1 MIRQNRPDP
10 IKVQHLVELSQQ
22 VITGNVILKP
32 KRIKK
37 LILCALTSHHAG
49 APRCCYNGITRTLPI
64 QEFSERSV
72 LRVLNQSTLAPT
84 SFSTAS
90 ERLRKRTGGEI
101 EVSQNPCRL
110 NRSVQHHL
118 I

>member
-1 MIRQNRPDP
+1 MTRQNRPDP

-32 KRIKK
+32 KRIEK

-49 APRCCYNGITRTLPI
+49 ALRCCYNGITRTLPI

-90 ERLRKRTGGEI
+90 NVFRIRLRLLHCGHLSAGDNGGD
-101 EVSQNPCRL
+101 
-110 NRSVQHHL
+110 
-118 I
+118 